1 MPPSTTHP
9 TVALVHGFPGGST
22 DFGLLADELITRGWD
37 RDQLVVHD
45 LVGFG
50 AQAGEHSFDELWVPA
65 QAERLQAALAGRR
78 DVVLVGHDV
87 GGPIALAAAD
97 LLGSRVRGLVLTSC
111 NLLRDPPLPGP
122 FRLLKTPVLGPL
134 VESLA
139 FSRAS
144 LWAMARFGRRR
155 GPLPRPNSPAEGRA
169 IRTIFATALR
179 DPAAHFGPV
188 QHLLATYPRPI
199 HLLTGDRDPF
209 FTVEHARRQAALARH
224 SRLTV
229 LPRTGHFP
237 QLEAPHALADLV
249 EAEARQAASTQ
260 HH

>member
-1 MPPSTTHP
+1 MPPSTTRP
-9 TVALVHGFPGGST
+9 TVALVHGFPGGSA
-22 DFGLLADELITRGWD
+22 DFSLLADELIARGWD

-50 AQAGEHSFDELWVPA
+50 SQTGEHAFDELWVPA
-65 QAERLQAALAGRR
+65 QAQRLQAALAGAG

-87 GGPIALAAAD
+87 GGPIALAAAE
-97 LLGSRVRGLVLTSC
+97 LLGSRVRGLVLASS

-122 FRLLKTPVLGPL
+122 FRLLKMPVLGPV
-134 VESLA
+134 VELLA

-144 LWAMARFGRRR
+144 LRAMARFGRRR

-188 QHLLATYPRPI
+188 QHLLEAYPRPI
-199 HLLTGDRDPF
+199 HLVTGDRDPF
-209 FTVEHARRQAALARH
+209 FSVEHAKRQASLARG

-229 LPRTGHFP
+229 LRRTGHFP
-237 QLEAPHALADLV
+237 QLEEPTALADIV
-249 EAEARQAASTQ
+249 EAEARQTATAQ
-260 HH
+260 HP